1 VKALAKLVR
10 TTAFK
15 LALGLLAAFAI
26 TAALS
31 LGYVLW
37 QSGRIIQ
44 QQIAASV
51 SSEVVSLRQSYLN
64 AGLLGLLRQVEERS
78 ARTSGFIYL
87 VTAPTGEPL
96 VGNVA
101 SLPPGVID
109 RTGETET
116 GYTRRSNA
124 GEVQGTAYVRVLVLP
139 SGFRLLVGQ
148 DLAERRRFAEVLA
161 RAIIGGLVLVVVL
174 GLAGGLFVAR
184 QVLVRIDALTDTSR
198 DIMAGDLSR
207 RLPVSGSGDEFD
219 RLAVAVNAMLER
231 ITGLMDGLRQVS
243 DDVAHDLKTPLTRI
257 RNGAEEALRNRH
269 GTEEYRAALE
279 RVLEESDQLIATF
292 NSMLLI
298 ARAESGNARDV
309 MKRVDAA
316 DILAGVAE
324 LYEPVAEE
332 EGFTFSAEIPGA
344 APIFGNRELLAQS
357 VSNLVD
363 NALKYGQGV
372 GMEKVNRIRLAL
384 EQDDQHVRL
393 VVGDRGQGIPADD
406 RMRVLER
413 FVRLETSRSQPGSGL
428 GLSLVN
434 AVAHLHGG
442 TLSLA
447 DDEPGLRAVITL
459 PKTVA

>member
-1 VKALAKLVR
+1 MTALVKLVR

-15 LALGLLAAFAI
+15 LALGLLAAFAV
-26 TAALS
+26 TATLS

-51 SSEVVSLRQSYLN
+51 ATEIVSLRQSYSG
-64 AGLLGLLRQVEERS
+64 AGLLGLLRQVEDRS
-78 ARTSGFIYL
+78 ARTNGFIYL
-87 VTAPTGEPL
+87 VSAPTGEPL
-96 VGNVA
+96 VGNVV

-116 GYTRRSNA
+116 DYTRRSSA
-124 GEVQGTAYVRVLVLP
+124 GEARGTAYVRVLVLP

-148 DLAERRRFAEVLA
+148 DIAERRRFAEVLA

-257 RNGAEEALRNRH
+257 RSGAEEALRNGRETADH
-269 GTEEYRAALE
+269 RAALE
-279 RVLEESDQLIATF
+279 KVLEESDQLISTF

-309 MKRVDAA
+309 MKKVDAA

-324 LYEPVAEE
+324 LYEPVAEDA
-332 EGFTFSAEIPGA
+332 GFTFSAKVSGPAMIH
-344 APIFGNRELLAQS
+344 GNRELLAQS
-357 VSNLVD
+357 VSNLID
-363 NALKYGQGV
+363 NAIKYGRG
-372 GMEKVNRIRLAL
+372 GEGGAINKIELSL
-384 EQDDQHVRL
+384 EQDDHSVKL
-393 VVGDRGQGIPADD
+393 VVADRGPGIPADD
-406 RMRVLER
+406 RVRVLER

-442 TLSLA
+442 TLTLA
-447 DDEPGLRAVITL
+447 DDQPGLRAVISL
-459 PKTVA
+459 PKTAA